1 MNLMNLRNHLIVF
14 SLTSMAFAYK
24 APNNLNSYFPSAG
37 FVQDSRASIIN
48 HMKIRHFLA
57 IPVVLLITTSL
68 SPAENPAAQTIA
80 DSRTDALFNGTDL
93 NGWDHV
99 LVGDG
104 VKKEDVWSVK
114 EGVLVCKG
122 TPFGY
127 LFTKKSYQDF
137 TLTFQWR
144 WAPGGTPGNSGV
156 LLRIAG
162 KPATFMP
169 KCVEAQLKHENAGDT
184 WGFFGASIDGPA
196 ERIQEIKK
204 HEALGDFRGVKKIKA
219 AEKPA
224 GEWNQYEIK
233 VSGETLELKVNGELV
248 NQVKGLDILSGPI
261 GFQSEGAEIHFRD
274 IRLMTHQ
281 P

>member
-1 MNLMNLRNHLIVF
+1 MENRTDVSLSLRELPDFPFPDGKIVQNCRLFSIHIMKLPSRPTATFVLIV
-14 SLTSMAFAYK
+14 SSVLCHSTLSSAAEP
-24 APNNLNSYFPSAG
+24 APSAPL
-37 FVQDSRASIIN
+37 VQ
-48 HMKIRHFLA
+48 
-57 IPVVLLITTSL
+57 
-68 SPAENPAAQTIA
+68 
-80 DSRTDALFNGTDL
+80 LFNGSDL
-93 NGWDHV
+93 SGWSHV
-99 LVGDG
+99 LVGEG

-114 EGVLVCKG
+114 DGVLVCKG
-122 TPFGY
+122 TPLGY
-127 LFTKKSYQDF
+127 LFTNESYQDF
-137 TLTFQWR
+137 TLSFEWR
-144 WAPGGTPGNSGV
+144 WAPEGTPGNSGV

-169 KCVEAQLKHENAGDT
+169 KCVEAQLKHENAGDA

-196 ERIQEIKK
+196 ERIQEIKN
-204 HEALGDFRGVKKIKA
+204 HESLGDFKGVKKIKA
-219 AEKPA
+219 AEKPP

-233 VSGETLELKVNGELV
+233 VSGTTLELKVNGELV